1 MKRKLADTGI
11 KALKPRVATQAAAL
25 LRAKKAPG
33 TGFQP
38 LFPSRSNLTVSM
50 SYEGLREA
58 FARAAEAA
66 AIEAAPH
73 EVRST
78 FSTWANGR
86 GEEARVIELCLGHGE
101 RNQVDAATTTPS
113 G

>member
-1 MKRKLADTGI
+1 
-11 KALKPRVATQAAAL
+11 
-25 LRAKKAPG
+25 
-33 TGFQP
+33 
-38 LFPSRSNLTVSM
+38 M

-66 AIEAAPH
+66 EIEAAPH

-101 RNQVDAATTTPS
+101 RNQVDAVTTTPAGQGGADAGLGRSS
-113 G
+113 GPHESGNRRDPDQPGGVRFGHAFETILLP